1 MPGTKNILWPNKAVF
16 GLFQV
21 TFWDSDLPKSDNKFY
36 QKNIF
41 AKKLAQAK
49 TFDPKFGHLG
59 NFSISFTT

>member
-1 MPGTKNILWPNKAVF
+1 MAQKGCF
-16 GLFQV
+16 GLFRLLFGTVICLKV
-21 TFWDSDLPKSDNKFY
+21 TINFTK
-36 QKNIF
+36 KNIF